1 MSEPDRN
8 PAVRGD
14 IATVIRE
21 WTRIGITGFGGPPT
35 HIALLR
41 RLCVTERAWI
51 GEHEF
56 EDALAACNLMP
67 GPASTQLAI
76 YCAGRVGGRRGAIAG
91 GLGFILPGL
100 GIILV
105 LSWLLL
111 SGSAPDWLRALA
123 AGAGAAVP
131 AVALR
136 AGSDLIPA
144 SLRTAGP
151 GFARLRWAAYLV
163 AGGVA
168 AAAIGPWLV
177 AVLVACGAIEL
188 VITAP
193 TRRAGLVP
201 IAVAGHGGWPA
212 LIWSALKVGALSFG
226 GGFVIIPLMQ
236 SDAVH
241 HHWLT
246 SARFLDAVALGQIT
260 PGPVVLTVAVV
271 GYAAAGVV
279 GGVVAAVVAFA
290 PSFAIV
296 LIGSRHFGRIRGHPI
311 ARAFLRGAGPA
322 AIGAILGSVFLLA
335 GALSELWQATVMIA
349 AGVALVALRQGI
361 VAVILSA
368 AAIGVAALWI
378 GLPMPH

>member
-151 GFARLRWAAYLV
+151 GFARLR
-163 AGGVA
+163 
-168 AAAIGPWLV
+168 
-177 AVLVACGAIEL
+177 
-188 VITAP
+188 
-193 TRRAGLVP
+193 
-201 IAVAGHGGWPA
+201 
-212 LIWSALKVGALSFG
+212 
-226 GGFVIIPLMQ
+226 
-236 SDAVH
+236 
-241 HHWLT
+241 
-246 SARFLDAVALGQIT
+246 
-260 PGPVVLTVAVV
+260 
-271 GYAAAGVV
+271 
-279 GGVVAAVVAFA
+279 
-290 PSFAIV
+290 
-296 LIGSRHFGRIRGHPI
+296 
-311 ARAFLRGAGPA
+311 
-322 AIGAILGSVFLLA
+322 
-335 GALSELWQATVMIA
+335 
-349 AGVALVALRQGI
+349 
-361 VAVILSA
+361 
-368 AAIGVAALWI
+368 
-378 GLPMPH
+378 